1 MCAIITRGRSH
12 CQMAR
17 VQHVGNAR
25 VIARTVGPADT
36 TEQERLKL
44 EAGEIVLRV
53 TRVRVKGELPA
64 SYALAVLPLARFPGL
79 TADSDAHEDIVAL
92 GRAHGVPL
100 GRATEDADT
109 AYPAADVAEYLGV
122 DPDEEVLKLERIVR
136 CARGLPVEWR
146 VAYFC
151 MDSDRFD
158 G

>member
-1 MCAIITRGRSH
+1 M
-12 CQMAR
+12 
-17 VQHVGNAR
+17 
-25 VIARTVGPADT
+25 
-36 TEQERLKL
+36 
-44 EAGEIVLRV
+44 LRV

-136 CARGLPVEWR
+136 SRGDCPLSGGWHTFVWIR
-146 VAYFC
+146 TV
-151 MDSDRFD
+151 STVDRLIRAISLVRSIAPA
-158 G
+158 